1 MRNNFYCCFRR
12 PASFFLLCLTTFL
25 PCLLNAQ
32 TAAKPIAYP
41 QPVFTDE
48 NRQQKVLDAMPV
60 AEQLVKDYMEKN
72 HFPGF
77 AYGIVLDGKLIYT
90 SYLGYTDVE
99 NKVPVS
105 KGSDFRIASMT
116 KSFTAMAILK
126 LRDEGKLQLDD
137 PVYKYIPEMKNQPY
151 PTKDAAPVTIR
162 NLLSHSAG
170 FPEDNPWGDR
180 QLADSDA
187 QMLALIKKGISYSTN
202 PGTGYE
208 YSNLGFAMLGY
219 IIKKVSGKTYE
230 QYISE
235 NILAPLGMNET
246 YWEYTKVPAANLA
259 HGYRWLNGTW
269 REQPLLHD
277 GTYGA
282 MGGMITTI
290 EDFARYMAFHLS
302 AYPPRDD
309 KETGPVKRSSVRE
322 MHYPW
327 DVNGF
332 NTQFKY
338 PSGRACPVV
347 TAYTYGLGWTKDCAG
362 RLMIAHSGGLPGF
375 GSNWRIMPDYGVG
388 IISFANLT
396 YANTGYI
403 NLQVLDTLVSMA
415 ALKPRQMQP
424 SSILTRRRDE
434 LVKLLPAWNNAESS
448 GIFAQNFFMDYFSD
462 SLRKEATAI
471 FEKAGKITGIK
482 DVVPENGLRG
492 DFIMEGEKSNIR
504 VSFTLTPENPP
515 MIQAYN
521 IKEIPKNN

>member
-1 MRNNFYCCFRR
+1 
-12 PASFFLLCLTTFL
+12 
-25 PCLLNAQ
+25 
-32 TAAKPIAYP
+32 
-41 QPVFTDE
+41 
-48 NRQQKVLDAMPV
+48 
-60 AEQLVKDYMEKN
+60 
-72 HFPGF
+72 
-77 AYGIVLDGKLIYT
+77 
-90 SYLGYTDVE
+90 
-99 NKVPVS
+99 
-105 KGSDFRIASMT
+105 
-116 KSFTAMAILK
+116 
-126 LRDEGKLQLDD
+126 
-137 PVYKYIPEMKNQPY
+137 
-151 PTKDAAPVTIR
+151 
-162 NLLSHSAG
+162 
-170 FPEDNPWGDR
+170 
-180 QLADSDA
+180 
-187 QMLALIKKGISYSTN
+187 
-202 PGTGYE
+202 
-208 YSNLGFAMLGY
+208 
-219 IIKKVSGKTYE
+219 
-230 QYISE
+230 
-235 NILAPLGMNET
+235 
-246 YWEYTKVPAANLA
+246 ANLA

-269 REQPLLHD
+269 IEQPLLHD

-290 EDFARYMAFHLS
+290 EDFARYVAFHLS

-415 ALKPRQMQP
+415 ALKPRQMLP

-434 LVKLLPAWNNAESS
+434 LVKLLPAWNNAENS
-448 GIFAQNFFMDYFSD
+448 GIFAQNFFMDYFPD

-471 FEKAGKITGIK
+471 FEKAVKITGIK

>member
-1 MRNNFYCCFRR
+1 MRNNFYCCFRH

-32 TAAKPIAYP
+32 TAAKPIVYP

-246 YWEYTKVPAANLA
+246 YWEYTKVPA
-259 HGYRWLNGTW
+259 
-269 REQPLLHD
+269 
-277 GTYGA
+277 
-282 MGGMITTI
+282 
-290 EDFARYMAFHLS
+290 
-302 AYPPRDD
+302 
-309 KETGPVKRSSVRE
+309 
-322 MHYPW
+322 
-327 DVNGF
+327 
-332 NTQFKY
+332 
-338 PSGRACPVV
+338 
-347 TAYTYGLGWTKDCAG
+347 
-362 RLMIAHSGGLPGF
+362 
-375 GSNWRIMPDYGVG
+375 
-388 IISFANLT
+388 
-396 YANTGYI
+396 
-403 NLQVLDTLVSMA
+403 
-415 ALKPRQMQP
+415 
-424 SSILTRRRDE
+424 
-434 LVKLLPAWNNAESS
+434 
-448 GIFAQNFFMDYFSD
+448 
-462 SLRKEATAI
+462 
-471 FEKAGKITGIK
+471 
-482 DVVPENGLRG
+482 
-492 DFIMEGEKSNIR
+492 
-504 VSFTLTPENPP
+504 
-515 MIQAYN
+515 
-521 IKEIPKNN
+521 